1 MLLKAVSARL
11 AGMLRRSDFAARLGG
26 DEFVIVQTGV
36 SQPGEAD
43 LLARRLARALARP
56 YVVGGQQ
63 ITIGASVGYALS
75 SEYGNDLERL
85 LRGADEALC
94 QVKREGGGIAKY
106 EGPLPNIQFSL
117 TA

>member
-1 MLLKAVSARL
+1 
-11 AGMLRRSDFAARLGG
+11 
-26 DEFVIVQTGV
+26 
-36 SQPGEAD
+36 
-43 LLARRLARALARP
+43 
-56 YVVGGQQ
+56 
-63 ITIGASVGYALS
+63 VGYALS

-85 LRGADEALC
+85 LRGGDEALC